1 VLAPCALGGA
11 IGMEEAESLR
21 AAIVCGAA
29 NNVLSTS
36 EVATELD
43 ARGILYAPDFIVN
56 AGGLIS
62 VCGEL
67 HGLDHARALELAEGI
82 QGTMD
87 RILEI
92 ADSRWITPLAAAEEL
107 AMLRLQPAAVSAAT

>member
-1 VLAPCALGGA
+1 
-11 IGMEEAESLR
+11 MDEADELR
-21 AAIVCGAA
+21 AAVVCGAA
-29 NNVLSTS
+29 NNVLTTN

-62 VCGEL
+62 VYGDL
-67 HGLDHARALELAEGI
+67 HHLDHGRALDLARGI
-82 QGTMD
+82 EGTME

-92 ADSRWITPLAAAEEL
+92 ADSHWITPLAAAEEL
-107 AMLRLQPAAVSAAT
+107 AMRRLEPAAVTSAP